1 MIQLGMNPAGFLKG
15 LCITVLPCQIAE
27 EKVVWQNW
35 EKINLCVWLC
45 MRNVCVYIRQTT
57 QISNQYVHGIFI
69 PLRAKITLP
78 KEVKNKTKQKS
89 QLKKHWRHSWHG
101 FRNWVCKETSWSL
114 TRLSS
119 RGQWLSGSCLLSVT
133 KSLLGWRIN
142 ERVSPW
148 ENKYNRYNR
157 QISYSQCWVW
167 LFSGL
172 SSLQSS
178 HLLGFG

>member
-35 EKINLCVWLC
+35 EKLNLCEWVC
-45 MRNVCVYIRQTT
+45 MRMYVICAYIYVKQLKSV
-57 QISNQYVHGIFI
+57 ISMIHGIHGIFI

-78 KEVKNKTKQKS
+78 KEIKNKTKQKS

-101 FRNWVCKETSWSL
+101 FRNWVCKATSWSL

-133 KSLLGWRIN
+133 KSLLRWRIN
-142 ERVSPW
+142 EWVSPW
-148 ENKYNRYNR
+148 ENKYNRHNR
-157 QISYSQCWVW
+157 QTS
-167 LFSGL
+167 
-172 SSLQSS
+172 
-178 HLLGFG
+178 